1 MQFKTQTIGPI
12 QVAELS
18 GEDIQISSTQ
28 DAVDLLG
35 NLYYQG
41 LDRVIL
47 HERNLT
53 PDFFDLKNGIAGD
66 ILQKFSN
73 YRTWLVIVGDFEK
86 YSSKSVRDFIRE
98 SNQGR
103 RLNFV
108 STLEEAID
116 RLAKINP

>member
-18 GEDIQISSTQ
+18 EDIQISSTQ